1 MNKIMLIGRLT
12 KDIDLK
18 KTQSGMS
25 VARFTLAVNRMKK
38 EEADFI
44 SCVVFDKR
52 ADTMV
57 QYLGKGSLVGIEGHL
72 QTGSYDK
79 NGVRVYTTDVIV
91 DGFDFLE
98 SRNDRVQA
106 NQYQDTYHNVNEYQS
121 EPILVID
128 SEDLPF

>member
-1 MNKIMLIGRLT
+1 MNKIMLIGRVT

-18 KTQSGMS
+18 KSQSGMS

-38 EEADFI
+38 DEADFI

-52 ADTMV
+52 ADTMY

-98 SRNDRVQA
+98 SRSDRQTKVND
-106 NQYQDTYHNVNEYQS
+106 YEPSYESS
-121 EPILVID
+121 ESIVDI
-128 SEDLPF
+128 SNEDLPF

>member
-18 KTQSGMS
+18 KSQSGMS

-38 EEADFI
+38 DEADFI

-52 ADTMV
+52 ADTMY

-72 QTGSYDK
+72 QTGSYEK

-98 SRNDRVQA
+98 SRSDKQTKVND
-106 NQYQDTYHNVNEYQS
+106 YEPSYDSS
-121 EPILVID
+121 ESIVDI
-128 SEDLPF
+128 SNEDLPF

>member
-1 MNKIMLIGRLT
+1 MTNVVVLIGRLT

-18 KTQSGMS
+18 KSQSGMS

-38 EEADFI
+38 DEADFI

-52 ADTMV
+52 ADTMY

-98 SRNDRVQA
+98 SRSDRQTKVND
-106 NQYQDTYHNVNEYQS
+106 YEPSYESS
-121 EPILVID
+121 ESIVDI
-128 SEDLPF
+128 SNEDLPF

>member
-18 KTQSGMS
+18 KSQSGMS

-38 EEADFI
+38 DEADFI

-52 ADTMV
+52 ADTMY

-79 NGVRVYTTDVIV
+79 NGVRVYTTDVII

-98 SRNDRVQA
+98 SRSDRQTKVND
-106 NQYQDTYHNVNEYQS
+106 YEPSYESS
-121 EPILVID
+121 ESIVDI
-128 SEDLPF
+128 SNEDLPF

>member
-1 MNKIMLIGRLT
+1 MNRIMLIGRLT
-12 KDIDLK
+12 KDIGLK
-18 KTQSGMS
+18 KSQSGMS

-38 EEADFI
+38 DEADFI

-52 ADTMV
+52 ADTMY

-98 SRNDRVQA
+98 SRSDRQTKVND
-106 NQYQDTYHNVNEYQS
+106 YEPSYESSEY
-121 EPILVID
+121 ILDI
-128 SEDLPF
+128 SNEDLPFRD

>member
-1 MNKIMLIGRLT
+1 MTNVVVLIGRLT

-18 KTQSGMS
+18 KSQSGMS

-38 EEADFI
+38 DEADFI

-52 ADTMV
+52 ADTMY

-79 NGVRVYTTDVIV
+79 NGVKVYTTDVIV

-98 SRNDRVQA
+98 SRSDRQ
-106 NQYQDTYHNVNEYQS
+106 TKVNNYEPSYESS
-121 EPILVID
+121 ESIVDI
-128 SEDLPF
+128 SNEDLPF